1 MKKLLVERD
10 AEIKK
15 FFFFLV
21 GIYLKEKN
29 YLNSENKKKRK

>member
-10 AEIKK
+10 AEINK
-15 FFFFLV
+15 FFFLV